1 MTRDDLLRFGALALA
16 IGAAPFTMCGS
27 IIQDAALGAI
37 QGTTAG
43 TTVTGVGPDDIDTA
57 TTTSVTY
64 QRFCPWIVAG
74 AKAYPTFNFVFA
86 GMGVASNINPIDPSD
101 FKISQYSPWV
111 VNSNDDKNNMDVPDG
126 SHYNRGVTGQDAGG
140 ADILISYTPKA
151 GDPGKVN
158 FVQAFIESDNG
169 GAFSAGT
176 IDATRPSPYYN
187 FRGLA
192 GRGAKIRT
200 GTGPLRPNALAPAWE
215 LDVPY
220 DCENGQA
227 GVSNADCTG
236 GRDDTLTSQTLFFQ
250 TFIEED
256 RMINGRKYQVLFG
269 GVQWGYSVSMVDT
282 PEPSSIL
289 LAGFAFAVAGLWAC
303 RRRQLWARS
312 LDACPQKPGTAPN
325 RSL

>member
-16 IGAAPFTMCGS
+16 IGAAPTTMWGS
-27 IIQDAALGAI
+27 IIQDTALGAI

-43 TTVTGVGPDDIDTA
+43 KTVTGVGPDDVDTA
-57 TTTSVTY
+57 TTTDITY

-86 GMGVASNINPIDPSD
+86 GQGVASGINPVDPSD

-111 VNSNDDKNNMDVPDG
+111 VNSNDDMNNMDVPDG
-126 SHYNRGVTGQDAGG
+126 SHYNREVTGQDAGG
-140 ADILISYTPKA
+140 ANILISYTPKA
-151 GDPGKVN
+151 GDPDKVN

-169 GAFSAGT
+169 GAFSTGT
-176 IDATRPSPYYN
+176 IDASRASPYYN
-187 FRGLA
+187 FRGMS
-192 GRGAKIRT
+192 GRGAKILT
-200 GTGPLRPNALAPAWE
+200 GTGALRPNALAPAWE

-236 GRDDTLTSQTLFFQ
+236 GKDDTLTSQTLFFQ

-256 RMINGRKYQVLFG
+256 RMINGTKYQVLFG
-269 GVQWGYSVSMVDT
+269 GVQWGYTLSMVDT

-289 LAGFAFAVAGLWAC
+289 LAGVAFAAAGLCAY
-303 RRRQLWARS
+303 RRRQLFQTSSGPRE
-312 LDACPQKPGTAPN
+312 
-325 RSL
+325 